1 MTNLAVANDGV
12 VGWRDGVRVWSERG
26 ARPDSGKGAAEYAP
40 CYSAAPAWLPA
51 ARLPGASLFQ
61 SSSAPQLA
69 FFSASLSAS
78 VSGVRVSALGL
89 IARLLSPLTDTG
101 ISPCTVLRRTM
112 RRALP

>member
-1 MTNLAVANDGV
+1 MTVLWAGV
-12 VGWRDGVRVWSERG
+12 TGYECG
-26 ARPDSGKGAAEYAP
+26 ASAAREAFTSARADSGKGAAEYAP
-40 CYSAAPAWLPA
+40 WYSAAPSCLAPPW
-51 ARLPGASLFQ
+51 RASLFQ
-61 SSSAPQLA
+61 ESRTPQLA

-89 IARLLSPLTDTG
+89 IARLVSPLTDTG